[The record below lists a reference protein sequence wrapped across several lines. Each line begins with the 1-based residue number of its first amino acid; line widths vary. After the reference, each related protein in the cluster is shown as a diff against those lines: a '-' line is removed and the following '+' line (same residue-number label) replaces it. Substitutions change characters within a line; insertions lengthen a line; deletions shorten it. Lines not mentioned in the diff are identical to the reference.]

1 MTIDTLPGSLA
12 DGGAF
17 IIIGGA
23 GGIGGAVARRLRSR
37 QAAVLIA
44 GRTQDRLEAAAFA
57 LGAEWAVVDAADFGA
72 VDALVQRAADQHG
85 RVAGIVNAA
94 GSILFKPAHLTSFD
108 EWQHVLALNLTTAF
122 AVVRAAGRVMSGG
135 GSVVLVSTVAASLG
149 LPQHEAIA
157 AAKGGVEGLVRA
169 AAASYAGRGLRVNA
183 VAPGLVDTPLA
194 ARITSNPKAL
204 ESSRAR
210 HPLGRIGTP
219 DDIAAPIEWLL
230 DPATSWVTGQVVG
243 VDGGMSTVRL

>member
-1 MTIDTLPGSLA
+1 MSSHVSSAPLA
-12 DGGAF
+12 DAGAF
-17 IIIGGA
+17 IVVGGA
-23 GGIGGAVARRLRSR
+23 GGIGSAVVRRLRSR
-37 QAAVLIA
+37 DAVVLIA
-44 GRTQDRLEAAAFA
+44 GRTEDRLEQAASS
-57 LGAEWAVVDAADFGA
+57 LGAEWAVLDATEFGA
-72 VDALVQRAADQHG
+72 VEALVQDAGARHG

-94 GSILFKPAHLTSFD
+94 GSILFKPAHLTSAD
-108 EWQHVLALNLTTAF
+108 EWQEVLARNLTTAF
-122 AVVRAAGRVMSGG
+122 AVVRAAGRVMTTG

-169 AAASYAGRGLRVNA
+169 AAASYAGRGLRINA

-230 DPATSWVTGQVVG
+230 DPATSWVTGQVIG
-243 VDGGMSTVRL
+243 VDGGMSTVRV

>member
-1 MTIDTLPGSLA
+1 MTSDTNTESLA
-12 DGGAF
+12 EAGAF
-17 IIIGGA
+17 LVIGGA
-23 GGIGGAVARRLRSR
+23 GGIGRAVVGRLRSR
-37 QAAVLIA
+37 DAVVVIA
-44 GRTQDRLEAAAFA
+44 GRSAERLAQTASD
-57 LGAEWAVVDAADFGA
+57 LGTDSAVVDAADFGA
-72 VDALVQRAADQHG
+72 VEALVQDLAARHG

-94 GSILFKPAHLTSFD
+94 GSILFKPAHLTSAD
-108 EWQHVLALNLTTAF
+108 EWQDVLACNLTTAF
-122 AVVRAAGRVMSGG
+122 AVVRAAGRVMTSG
-135 GSVVLVSTVAASLG
+135 GSVVLVSTVAASVG

-169 AAASYAGRGLRVNA
+169 AAASYAGRGLRINA

-219 DDIAAPIEWLL
+219 EDIAVPIAWLL
-230 DPATSWVTGQVVG
+230 GPATSWVTGQVIG

>member
-1 MTIDTLPGSLA
+1 MSPAGLA
-12 DGGAF
+12 DAGAF
-17 IIIGGA
+17 ILIGGA
-23 GGIGGAVARRLRSR
+23 GGIGTAVARRLRSR
-37 QAAVLIA
+37 NAIVLIA
-44 GRTQDRLEAAAFA
+44 GRTRDRLVDAASA
-57 LGAEWAVVDAADFGA
+57 LGAEWAVVDATDFGA
-72 VDALVQRAADQHG
+72 VEALVQDAAARHG
-85 RVAGIVNAA
+85 RLAGLVNAA
-94 GSILFKPAHLTSFD
+94 GSILFKPAHLTSAD
-108 EWQHVLALNLTTAF
+108 EWQDVVARNLTTAF
-122 AVVRAAGRVMSGG
+122 AVVRAAGRVMTNG

-169 AAASYAGRGLRVNA
+169 AAASYAGRGLRINA

-230 DPATSWVTGQVVG
+230 DPATSWVTGQVIG
-243 VDGGMSTVRL
+243 VDGGMSTVRA